1 LKAAAERLV
10 QKESEV
16 RAKVLKEITEKVK
29 AENEAA
35 RKRGQMEAKDDPE
48 ILRLA
53 KEDAIKKAEM
63 MDIEEQNSEI
73 TKLSTDLSKKS
84 KAPEQPKP
92 QQHAQKQEAA
102 AVKKPVQE
110 KHEQKVQ

>member
-1 LKAAAERLV
+1 MKAAADRLV

-16 RAKVLKEITEKVK
+16 RAKVLKEITAKVN

-53 KEDAIKKAEM
+53 KEDALKKAEM
-63 MDIEEQNSEI
+63 MDIEEENKEI
-73 TKLSTDLSKKS
+73 TKLSTDLSNKKS
-84 KAPEQPKP
+84 SN
-92 QQHAQKQEAA
+92 
-102 AVKKPVQE
+102 
-110 KHEQKVQ
+110 

>member
-63 MDIEEQNSEI
+63 MDIEEQNTEI

-92 QQHAQKQEAA
+92 QQHAQKQEVA

>member
-1 LKAAAERLV
+1 LKAAADRLV

-16 RAKVLKEITEKVK
+16 RAKVLKEITSKVQ

-53 KEDAIKKAEM
+53 KEDALKKAEM
-63 MDIEEQNSEI
+63 MDIDEEN
-73 TKLSTDLSKKS
+73 K
-84 KAPEQPKP
+84 
-92 QQHAQKQEAA
+92 
-102 AVKKPVQE
+102 
-110 KHEQKVQ
+110 

>member
-1 LKAAAERLV
+1 MKAAADRLV

-35 RKRGQMEAKDDPE
+35 RKRGLMEAKDDPE

-53 KEDAIKKAEM
+53 KEDALKKAEM
-63 MDIEEQNSEI
+63 MDIEEENKEI

-84 KAPEQPKP
+84 KSQELPNPLP
-92 QQHAQKQEAA
+92 QHASQKQEVAPVA
-102 AVKKPVQE
+102 KPLE
-110 KHEQKVQ
+110 

>member
-1 LKAAAERLV
+1 LKAAADRLV

-16 RAKVLKEITEKVK
+16 RAKVLKEITAKVN

-53 KEDAIKKAEM
+53 KEDALKKAEM
-63 MDIEEQNSEI
+63 MDIDEENKEI
-73 TKLSTDLSKKS
+73 TKLSTDLSNKKS
-84 KAPEQPKP
+84 LN
-92 QQHAQKQEAA
+92 
-102 AVKKPVQE
+102 
-110 KHEQKVQ
+110 

>member
-1 LKAAAERLV
+1 LKAAADRLV
-10 QKESEV
+10 QRESEI

-53 KEDAIKKAEM
+53 KEDALKKAEM
-63 MDIEEQNSEI
+63 MDIDEEN
-73 TKLSTDLSKKS
+73 K
-84 KAPEQPKP
+84 
-92 QQHAQKQEAA
+92 
-102 AVKKPVQE
+102 
-110 KHEQKVQ
+110 

>member
-1 LKAAAERLV
+1 MKAAADRLV

-16 RAKVLKEITEKVK
+16 RAKDLKEITSKVQ

-53 KEDAIKKAEM
+53 KEDALKKAEM
-63 MDIEEQNSEI
+63 MDIDEEN
-73 TKLSTDLSKKS
+73 K
-84 KAPEQPKP
+84 
-92 QQHAQKQEAA
+92 
-102 AVKKPVQE
+102 
-110 KHEQKVQ
+110 

>member
-16 RAKVLKEITEKVK
+16 RAKVLTEITQKVK

-63 MDIEEQNSEI
+63 MDIEEQNTEI
-73 TKLSTDLSKKS
+73 TKLSTDLSKKT
-84 KAPEQPKP
+84 KVPEQPKP
-92 QQHAQKQEAA
+92 QQHAQKQEVA